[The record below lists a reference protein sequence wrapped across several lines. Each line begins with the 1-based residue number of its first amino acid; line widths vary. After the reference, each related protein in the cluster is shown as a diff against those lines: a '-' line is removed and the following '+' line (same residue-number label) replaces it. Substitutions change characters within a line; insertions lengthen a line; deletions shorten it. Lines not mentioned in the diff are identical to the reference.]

1 MKYNVHLH
9 QSLFCSMNINDDDGG
24 YALCVRIIKYFQK
37 IGDILLNELNL
48 FTEGNFLIRM
58 FLISGVFSCYQK
70 ENKTIF
76 KHCFDFFSKTFF
88 KLFCPY
94 CLHAMV
100 FWIPK
105 LFWPTV
111 RKKCSGDQEKRLK
124 FQAGGW
130 EFAKILR

>member
-1 MKYNVHLH
+1 
-9 QSLFCSMNINDDDGG
+9 MNINDDDGG

-58 FLISGVFSCYQK
+58 FLKFGAFSCYQK

-88 KLFCPY
+88 
-94 CLHAMV
+94 
-100 FWIPK
+100 
-105 LFWPTV
+105 
-111 RKKCSGDQEKRLK
+111 
-124 FQAGGW
+124 
-130 EFAKILR
+130 